1 MRYEKPVVRKIIF
14 NNEDILAASPHK
26 CTLGPN
32 GADDCANVGRVCAL
46 LLEQIIGGCKGFLL
60 SGTFCDQEIGAN
72 SVDPTESM

>member
-32 GADDCANVGRVCAL
+32 ASDDCANVGRVCSL
-46 LLEQIIGGCKGFLL
+46 LVEQTIGGCKRTFLF
-60 SGTFCDQEIGAN
+60 GTLCDQEIGAN
-72 SVDPTESM
+72 SVDPTESI